1 MLIYFVDCKCH
12 QSPII
17 THISRRVIILL
28 NRMLN
33 NMLGRTMENK
43 PFRDTLIERR
53 DISVAGDVSANSD
66 WQKLTLAQRFSAT
79 SLTKYGYDLLF
90 IRNSCSGSTAVM
102 VLQNGTP
109 ATISEDGDI
118 NTTPDIYIRQ

>member
-1 MLIYFVDCKCH
+1 
-12 QSPII
+12 
-17 THISRRVIILL
+17 
-28 NRMLN
+28 
-33 NMLGRTMENK
+33 MENK

-53 DISVAGDVSANSD
+53 DLCVEGNVSANSD

-79 SLTKYGYDLLF
+79 SLTKYGYELLF
-90 IRNSCSGSTAVM
+90 IRYSCSSSIAVM

-118 NTTPDIYIRQ
+118 NTSPDIYIRK

>member
-1 MLIYFVDCKCH
+1 
-12 QSPII
+12 
-17 THISRRVIILL
+17 
-28 NRMLN
+28 MLN

-53 DISVAGDVSANSD
+53 DLSFSGDVNANND

-79 SLTKYGYDLLF
+79 SLTKYGYELMF

-109 ATISEDGDI
+109 ATISEEGDI
-118 NTTPDIYIRQ
+118 NTTPDIYIRSNA